1 MRSLDL
7 LLVKEKARLAKA
19 AVSSY
24 VRTSEDRHGAAEG
37 LSHSSTNRKLQSVV
51 NPPDISG
58 SLKKAGTALVVV
70 TPDPISDVAGLVL
83 IGAGFAMRSRKPM
96 SLESMLLETRKTLR
110 DLQSG
115 L

>member
-1 MRSLDL
+1 M
-7 LLVKEKARLAKA
+7 KEKARLAKA
-19 AVSSY
+19 AVRSY
-24 VRTSEDRHGAAEG
+24 VRTSEDKHGAAES
-37 LSHSSTNRKLQSVV
+37 LSHSASRGLRAVT

-58 SLKKAGTALVVV
+58 SLKKAGTALVVAI
-70 TPDPISDVAGLVL
+70 PDPISDVAGLAL

-96 SLESMLLETRKTLR
+96 SLEAMLLETRKTLR